1 MGGVKTGELE
11 LGWSKFTTLSKAT
24 NWKSRIK
31 AQEPD
36 RKEMFGFFSPFF
48 NFFQT
53 LLCNVVAYIFISIL
67 ELQPNALTKLTIT
80 LWINILA
87 TVPCSYSVP
96 CLWAL

>member
-1 MGGVKTGELE
+1 MGGVKIGELE
-11 LGWSKFTTLSKAT
+11 LGWSKFTKLSKGT

-31 AQEPD
+31 AQVPA
-36 RKEMFGFFSPFF
+36 RKEMFFPLSFI
-48 NFFQT
+48 FFQT

-67 ELQPNALTKLTIT
+67 ELQPNALTEITIT